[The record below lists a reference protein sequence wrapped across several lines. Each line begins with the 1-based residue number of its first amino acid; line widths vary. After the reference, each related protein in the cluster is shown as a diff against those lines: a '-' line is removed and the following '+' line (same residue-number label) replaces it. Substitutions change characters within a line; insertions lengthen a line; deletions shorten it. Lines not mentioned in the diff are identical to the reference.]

1 MGSGLVA
8 LMTLRMILFGNVS
21 RIELL
26 VETRM
31 RNKLS
36 MIGPL
41 LVIVKISSSQ

>member
-8 LMTLRMILFGNVS
+8 LMTLRMILFGNFS
-21 RIELL
+21 RIKLL

-36 MIGPL
+36 MIVPL
-41 LVIVKISSSQ
+41 IVIVKISLFQ